1 MTMPKF
7 GTVFPSKCYII
18 SKKIIKNMSGY
29 YLIIIVTMLVS
40 WLVSS
45 RLKSKFEHYS
55 KVYLR
60 NGMSGKEIAEKMLH
74 DNGIYDVQDFG
85 SWAINRSLQSC
96 K

>member
-1 MTMPKF
+1 
-7 GTVFPSKCYII
+7 
-18 SKKIIKNMSGY
+18 MSGY

-60 NGMSGKEIAEKMLH
+60 NGMSGKEIAEKMLR
-74 DNGIYDVQDFG
+74 DNGIYDVQVISVPGQLTD
-85 SWAINRSLQSC
+85 LQSC